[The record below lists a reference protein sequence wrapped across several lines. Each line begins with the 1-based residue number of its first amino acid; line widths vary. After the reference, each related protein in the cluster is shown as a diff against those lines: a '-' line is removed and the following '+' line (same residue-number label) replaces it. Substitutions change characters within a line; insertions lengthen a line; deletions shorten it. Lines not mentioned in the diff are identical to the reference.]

1 MSDNCFKKNEL
12 FIPGTRHDERM
23 LAALSPSYVSP
34 DERSVADLLV
44 FIANYASLINY
55 YTLQSEDQNDYV
67 IDGDWKPLIMS
78 DEAFNYAGISVTN
91 NALPN
96 ITFYKYANLYETG
109 STTTKRNEAYRVL
122 WDILFSLYRNID
134 LFFVSIPVY
143 MPLRSVLHT
152 EIRNNLVTDFRQAA
166 IAYLNAGIADNIPA
180 ANLHTSTPSTE
191 DEYKFGF
198 AKDILASLFDNAWI
212 DTDTYPVITQW
223 DAYID
228 QLKTESVQSKDFFN
242 TNLTNQQDKIDY
254 STVQLKQIF
263 KRAFESYS
271 RIIVLATQYLQSS
284 LDNNSSHF
292 AHHGLLLSF
301 VKMFGLLQQ
310 DMNEF
315 TRKHLEYY
323 YKRVLQISPAPA
335 TPDAAHIVF
344 EAARNVTT
352 HLVPAGTALNGG
364 KDGIGKMLRYNT
376 DNDVTI
382 SQARIAQL
390 KSAFLKPD
398 GAAGTVKRF
407 YAAPAA
413 NSADGNGG
421 EFTGTDISWKAF
433 GNNLNDAVVGFYI
446 ASPALHLTEGVRI
459 VEFIF
464 KTDDAGFAKALALD
478 VNFLMTHLKLSY
490 SGEKQWE
497 DVLFNQGADTGNCE
511 LIYTTNTSSKTF
523 TIKVTIPLHY
533 KPMVGYNPAV
543 LDGKLETVY
552 PVMRFT
558 LLQGSSSDG
567 AFEKFRDITLS
578 KVTITTT
585 VSQIA
590 NFSLANEFG
599 ALDSSKPAQLFGPM
613 PKVGSPF
620 YIGHAELAHKMLTSV
635 TLKLKWLNYTN
646 LAGYYKYKVVQDGV
660 AKELNYVGIT
670 DNGDFKVQ
678 FDLLR
683 NKSWKLLNGTAA
695 LFDADAS
702 IDIGSSVSGLA
713 KTLDTPDSYTSDTPS
728 FAAQSQNGFLRL
740 VLAAPALGFGHSVWP
755 PLFAQQTIAYNKDVV
770 NYTIPNQPYVPVLES
785 LQLSY
790 TATQD
795 LLLDTTYKKEQG
807 QFFHLVPF
815 GIKET
820 EHNVELLPDMET
832 GNKQLESAF
841 YIGISDAVPAQNL
854 SMLVQVN
861 EGSED
866 ISVDPPA
873 VSWFYLSVDGWKELG
888 HLLVADS
895 TGSLLKSGIITFTVP
910 NDMDNDTTELAA
922 GLLWIMA
929 GIEEHAAGLPKVTA
943 VYTNAVKA
951 TFSDNAND
959 PEHLA
964 VPLPAGK
971 IVKLFGADAA
981 IKKISQPYASFGGK
995 KMESGDLF
1003 YSRSSER
1010 LRHKHRA
1017 ITIWDHERLVLNE
1030 FPEVYLAKCLNHT
1043 GYTIDCDLPAND
1055 PGRVKYKEQLPGHV
1069 MLVTVPFINNLHTGN
1084 IYQPT
1089 LSASKLADIKNFI
1102 HGLDNA
1108 GSCNKYVK
1116 ALHCG
1121 HVALHVVN
1129 PQYETIEVQC
1139 KVKIKDC
1146 LDQLAY
1152 KSQLALD
1159 LHKFLS
1165 PWIEGDE
1172 RNIRF
1177 GGKLHASQVV
1187 YFIERLSY
1195 VDYLEDLKIIHRKG
1209 NVQLNI
1215 GDDTSATATT
1225 SRSVLTS
1232 IGDDDNGIPKH
1243 NISLV

>member
-44 FIANYASLINY
+44 FIANYASLIHY
-55 YTLQSEDQNDYV
+55 YTLQSPDQEDYIIN
-67 IDGDWKPLIMS
+67 GDWKPLIMS
-78 DEAFNYAGISVTN
+78 DEAFNYAGISVTK

-109 STTTKRNEAYRVL
+109 STTTRRNEAYRVL

-134 LFFVSIPVY
+134 RFFTSIPVY

-152 EIRNNLVTDFRQAA
+152 EIRNNLVTDFRPAA
-166 IAYLNAGIADNIPA
+166 IAYLNANGSIPS
-180 ANLHTSTPSTE
+180 ANLHTPTPSTE
-191 DEYKFGF
+191 DEYKFSF
-198 AKDILASLFDNAWI
+198 AQEVLADIFDNSWI
-212 DTDTYPVITQW
+212 DTDTYPAIGKW
-223 DAYID
+223 DVYIGK
-228 QLKTESVQSKDFFN
+228 LKTETTQAKDFFN
-242 TNLTNQQDKIDY
+242 TKLTNEQDKIDY

-271 RIIVLATQYLQSS
+271 RIIAIAAQYLQSS
-284 LDNNSSHF
+284 LDNNSAHF

-310 DMNEF
+310 DMNDF

-323 YKRVLQISPAPA
+323 YNRVLQISPAPA

-344 EAARNVTT
+344 EAAKNVTT

-364 KDGIGKMLRYNT
+364 KDSTGKMLRYNT

-382 SQARIAQL
+382 SQAKAAQL
-390 KSAFLKPD
+390 KSIFLKPE
-398 GAAGTVKRF
+398 GITTAAKRF
-407 YAAPAA
+407 YAAPVA
-413 NSADGNGG
+413 NSPDGIGG
-421 EFTGTDISWKAF
+421 AFTGTDTSWKAF
-433 GNNLNDAVVGFYI
+433 GNNLNDATIGFYI
-446 ASPALHLTEGVRI
+446 ASPALHLTEGVRV
-459 VEFIF
+459 VEFTF
-464 KTDDAGFAKALALD
+464 KTDDAGYAKADTLDANALMK
-478 VNFLMTHLKLSY
+478 FLKLFY

-497 DVLFNQGADTGNCE
+497 EVVFNQGGATGDCTLEYAKNAG
-511 LIYTTNTSSKTF
+511 NKTF
-523 TIKVTIPLHY
+523 TIKLTIPLHY
-533 KPMVGYNPAV
+533 KPMVGYDPAV
-543 LDGKLETVY
+543 CDGGVNTVY
-552 PVMRFT
+552 PVMKFT
-558 LLQGSSSDG
+558 LVQGNDSDG
-567 AFEKFRDITLS
+567 AFQKLRDITLS
-578 KVTITTT
+578 KITITAN
-585 VSQIA
+585 VSQMA

-599 ALDSSKPAQLFGPM
+599 ALASAKPALLFGPI

-620 YIGHAELAHKMLTSV
+620 YIGHPELAHKMLTSV
-635 TLKLKWLNYTN
+635 SLSMKWLNYTN
-646 LAGYYKYKVVQDGV
+646 LADYYKYKSANVE
-660 AKELNYVGIT
+660 KNYISIT
-670 DNGDFKVQ
+670 GNGDFKVS

-683 NKSWKLLNGTAA
+683 NKSWKSLNSSTS
-695 LFDADAS
+695 LMDADAS
-702 IDIGSSVSGLA
+702 IDIGSGNISGLSKA
-713 KTLDTPDSYTSDTPS
+713 LDTPDSYTSDAPS

-740 VLAAPALGFGHSVWP
+740 VLSAPALGFGHTVWP
-755 PLFAQQTIAYNKDVV
+755 QLFAQQTIAYNS
-770 NYTIPNQPYVPVLES
+770 NSSQNTIPNQPYVPVLES

-795 LLLDTTYKKEQG
+795 IFLDTTYKKEQG
-807 QFFHLVPF
+807 QFFHLMPF
-815 GIKET
+815 GIRE
-820 EHNVELLPDMET
+820 VEQGVALLPDMEAAGKT
-832 GNKQLESAF
+832 LESAF
-841 YIGISDAVPAQNL
+841 FIGISNTIPTQNI
-854 SMLVQVN
+854 SMLIQVS

-873 VSWFYLSVDGWKELG
+873 VNWFYLSAAGWKDMQ

-895 TGSLLKSGIITFTVP
+895 TGNLLKSGIITFAVP
-910 NDMDNDTTELAA
+910 NDIDTRATELPA
-922 GLLWIMA
+922 GLSWIMA
-929 GIEEHAAGLPKVTA
+929 GIEKGSAGLPKVIA
-943 VYTNAVKA
+943 VYTNVVKA
-951 TFSDNAND
+951 TFASNGND

-964 VPLPAGK
+964 TALPAGK
-971 IVKLFGADAA
+971 IAKLFGADAA

-995 KMESGDLF
+995 KIEAGDQF
-1003 YSRSSER
+1003 YARSSER

-1043 GYTIDCDLPAND
+1043 GYIIDCDLPAND
-1055 PGRVKYKEQLPGHV
+1055 PERIKYKEHLPGHV

-1146 LDQLAY
+1146 LDELEH

-1172 RNIRF
+1172 SKIRF

-1187 YFIERLSY
+1187 YFIEQLPY
-1195 VDYLEDLKIIHRKG
+1195 VDYLENLKIIHRKD
-1209 NVQLNI
+1209 NTQLNT
-1215 GDDTSATATT
+1215 GDETSAIATT

-1232 IGDDDNGIPKH
+1232 IGDDENGIPKH
-1243 NISLV
+1243 NIS